1 MRAHEVFS
9 SVWLLILD
17 LTFAETLL
25 IKILMVMELWIFN
38 RVMLKADE
46 EITGKL
52 ERDLS
57 KRIRLF
63 DQI

>member
-1 MRAHEVFS
+1 
-9 SVWLLILD
+9 VWLLILD